1 MRIPAAVGGR
11 LPSRAA
17 RVWTTIAAGCV
28 ATVLG
33 ALAIGGPVRAAE
45 TAPPPPA
52 PVGGEGREHHG
63 GRRALIAFL
72 PTDPGPGQPLLAELA
87 ERPELAIGLTSP
99 SVGGYTKRQTV
110 LDMSQGARITSRA
123 YPTPLERLDLMPVG
137 RAGRMQGW
145 EAARRRAEGAS
156 GEAVPGLLAT
166 TVERAGGRVAYAG
179 QIGLEQIEA
188 AVAADETGRIPRVSL
203 GTTGTFA
210 RRALELWGASELLV
224 ARLPEGEDGLEVLD
238 ELLAARGADDLV
250 FVMRAPPRAARL
262 LPTGIAGPGFA
273 GSFRSET
280 TRRDGLVAASDVAPT
295 VLQHLG
301 LTVPSAVQG
310 RPIVAVPEEGAAAAA
325 ADLSARLTVII
336 PRREAA
342 LRWTFLAWLAAFAV
356 LAVTRRDDG
365 VRAALRIGFL
375 GALWLPGLA
384 LLTSALE
391 PTQEAELVIIA
402 LGGLALG
409 VASDRL
415 VPWPAAPALPAA
427 VVLLAHAVDLAAGSA
442 LIAGSLAGPNP
453 YGGARFYGLGNE
465 LETILAVSVLL
476 GTGAG
481 STLLAARR
489 PGWAPRAFAM
499 TCLLAAVIIGAGRL
513 GAAVGGVITLGA
525 GGAAA
530 VLACLRG
537 GLTRRRVGIA
547 LAAPVAALAALILI
561 DLVTLGG
568 AHLTRSVIDA
578 DGAGDLIDIA
588 RRRFELSFAGLVR
601 GTTPVSVGV
610 AALLLAI
617 GVIRRREVLRPL
629 DSLSPA
635 AAEAFR
641 AGLAGALVATIVG
654 ALANDSG
661 PVIFLIGSGSLVL
674 AVGYLNG
681 RPGAPAPRSRP
692 SESPAE
698 PSVAGGSSTIAR
710 CV

>member
-1 MRIPAAVGGR
+1 MRILAVVGGR
-11 LPSRAA
+11 LPSGPAG
-17 RVWTTIAAGCV
+17 VWTTIAAGCV

-45 TAPPPPA
+45 AARTPAP
-52 PVGGEGREHHG
+52 PVGGDGLDDGRG
-63 GRRALIAFL
+63 PRALIAFL
-72 PTDPGPGQPLLAELA
+72 PTAPAPGQPLLADLA
-87 ERPELAIGLTSP
+87 KRSELAIGLTSP

-110 LDMSQGARITSRA
+110 LDMSQGARITSRG
-123 YPTPLERLDLMPVG
+123 YPTPLERLDLTPVG

-145 EAARRRAEGAS
+145 EAARRRAEEAS

-166 TVERAGGRVAYAG
+166 TVERARGRVAYAG

-210 RRALELWGASELLV
+210 RRALELWDVSDLLV

-238 ELLAARGADDLV
+238 ALLAARRADDLV

-262 LPTGIAGPGFA
+262 LPTGIAGPGLA

-301 LTVPSAVQG
+301 LPVPPAVQG
-310 RPIVAVPEEGAAAAA
+310 RPIVAVPEEGAAAA

-342 LRWTFLAWLAAFAV
+342 LRWTFIAWLAAFAV
-356 LAVTRRDDG
+356 LAVSRRGHG

-391 PTQEAELVIIA
+391 PTQEAELAIIA

-409 VASDRL
+409 IASDRL
-415 VPWPAAPALPAA
+415 MPWPGAPALPAA
-427 VVLLAHAVDLAAGSA
+427 VVLLAHAIDLAAGSA

-453 YGGARFYGLGNE
+453 RGGARFYGLGNE

-476 GTGAG
+476 GTGAAW
-481 STLLAARR
+481 TLLAARR
-489 PGWAPRAFAM
+489 PRWAPRAFAM

-530 VLACLRG
+530 VLACLPG

-547 LAAPVAALAALILI
+547 VAAPVAALAALILI
-561 DLVTLGG
+561 DLATGGG
-568 AHLTRSVIDA
+568 AHLTRSVVDA
-578 DGAGDLIDIA
+578 DSAGDLIDIV

-635 AAEAFR
+635 AAGAFR
-641 AGLAGALVATIVG
+641 AGLTGALVATVVG

-661 PVIFLIGSGSLVL
+661 PVIFLIGAGSVVL

-692 SESPAE
+692 SRSPAE